1 MYWDPV
7 KSNYIPVEDT
17 TTTTTTTVANEM
29 SNTATMES
37 NDKAEKV
44 KNAQKVAK
52 VCVYGFNM
60 FFFN

>member
-17 TTTTTTTVANEM
+17 ATPAVTVSSEATTANIASTEPK
-29 SNTATMES
+29 
-37 NDKAEKV
+37 DKEEKV

-52 VCVYGFNM
+52 VSDED
-60 FFFN
+60 